1 MARLADAVDLAV
13 VEEVEVEVVGLA
25 AEEVVV
31 VEEEATVTSVVS
43 QVTLR
48 ETVLKVVEDTEE
60 GEVVV
65 DTAVVEVAEEEAAI
79 AVASLGISPG
89 IALAVDVET
98 TFRRG
103 QMEKYSRSLLSI
115 YCSRFACDGSLSF
128 LGLFSV
134 LGLITSIVIL
144 FMRFCGLMWCL

>member
-1 MARLADAVDLAV
+1 M
-13 VEEVEVEVVGLA
+13 
-25 AEEVVV
+25 
-31 VEEEATVTSVVS
+31 
-43 QVTLR
+43 
-48 ETVLKVVEDTEE
+48 
-60 GEVVV
+60 
-65 DTAVVEVAEEEAAI
+65 
-79 AVASLGISPG
+79 ASLGISPG
-89 IALAVDVET
+89 IALAVDVN
-98 TFRRG
+98 

>member
-128 LGLFSV
+128 LGLFLV